1 MTSYATIGIEGIPY
15 SQYRIF
21 EGDDLQEQMLVVKM
35 LSEVYAEA
43 FTHTEAQALRAAL
56 RQAAQR
62 MEDAASVWEAS
73 PAAGKSTIA
82 VLRMWAT
89 DARAEADGFVV
100 DDASTTY
107 NGDTGSPRLRDDAE
121 WERVKREES

>member
-1 MTSYATIGIEGIPY
+1 MTSYATIGIEGIPF
-15 SQYRIF
+15 SRYRLF
-21 EGDDLQEQMLVVKM
+21 EGDDLQEQMLVAKM
-35 LSEVYAEA
+35 LAEAYGEA

-73 PAAGKSTIA
+73 PAAAQSVIE

-89 DARAEADGFVV
+89 DARAVADGFVV
-100 DDASTTY
+100 KEQGECLCDDVARQGKS
-107 NGDTGSPRLRDDAE
+107 
-121 WERVKREES
+121 